1 MTMVETVQRKRIEI
15 LVDTPLVPRVVAIMR
30 EVDISGW
37 SLIHVDGGAGRGG
50 SWQDDDFT
58 GASAKTIIIAIASLA
73 RADALTDR
81 IAPLPDSHRLL
92 LTIGDVAVVRG
103 DRF

>member
-1 MTMVETVQRKRIEI
+1 MVETVQRKRIEI
-15 LVDTPLVPRVVAIMR
+15 LADTPLVPRVVAILR
-30 EVDISGW
+30 AAQISGW

-50 SWQDDDFT
+50 EWRDDDIT
-58 GASAKTIIIAIASLA
+58 GASAKTIIIAIASTE
-73 RADALTDR
+73 RASELTAR
-81 IAPLPDSHRLL
+81 IAPLLDSHRLL

>member
-1 MTMVETVQRKRIEI
+1 MVETVNRKRIEI
-15 LVDTPLVPRVVAIMR
+15 LADTPLVPRVVSIMKA
-30 EVDISGW
+30 VDISGW
-37 SLIHVDGGAGRGG
+37 SLIHVDGGAGRAG

-58 GASAKTIIIAIASLA
+58 GASAKTIIIAIAA
-73 RADALTDR
+73 AERAALLTDR
-81 IAPLPDSHRLL
+81 IAPLLDSHRLL